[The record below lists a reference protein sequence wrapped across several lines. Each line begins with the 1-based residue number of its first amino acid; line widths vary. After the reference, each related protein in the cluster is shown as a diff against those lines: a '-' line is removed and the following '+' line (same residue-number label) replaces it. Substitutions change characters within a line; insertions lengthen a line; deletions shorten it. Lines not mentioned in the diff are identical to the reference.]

1 MIYLLDGYNI
11 IGLAKSKEDSSIKLI
26 LMIKHAK
33 KLMKHNVI
41 IFFDGGGFLDNKVSL
56 PKNIR
61 IYYSGE
67 KTADEA
73 IIDYIKRSKMRN
85 EIVVITKDRELQKG
99 AKYYGA
105 DIMENEEFLMFI
117 SKNKGRAGFKEVLTT
132 KKLPLNAHKITEELR
147 KIWLDED

>member
-1 MIYLLDGYNI
+1 MC
-11 IGLAKSKEDSSIKLI
+11 IKLI

-41 IFFDGGGFLDNKVSL
+41 IFFDGGNFLNKMISL
-56 PKNIR
+56 PKNIK

-67 KTADEA
+67 RTADEA
-73 IIDYIKRSKMRN
+73 LINYIKKSKIRS

-105 DIMENEEFLMFI
+105 NIMENEEFLMFI
-117 SKNKGRAGFKEVLTT
+117 SKNRVGGGSKEVMTT
-132 KKLPLNAHKITEELR
+132 KKLPPDAHKITEELR